1 VIPFLRRT
9 FSVLDRQAR
18 RRFVLFAVASVLVA
32 ALEGA
37 SLYLI
42 VPLTEMLLDQNQ
54 PYPPVARTIA
64 DLFGVES
71 RGGVTILL
79 ALIVLVALTT
89 KALAAIAL
97 LRWGL
102 RQALQEETRIS
113 TRLFAAY
120 LAAPLTYHLAHNT
133 AEFQRTLNESLVT
146 VFRRGVPFILAAA
159 ADAFTLVALAAVVLI
174 TDPDIAAIA
183 CGYFLLVAIV
193 YQRWIGGRNKAA
205 ARKAHREMAM
215 RYKQVQESLRA
226 AKELAVLHRHEHFV
240 DNFYRTKVEV
250 ARAHELLVFFQLL
263 PRQFLDLAL
272 VFGAAIVAT
281 FAFLTRSNS
290 EALATIALF
299 LTVSF
304 RLAAPLNRVMGAATV
319 ARTSTPA
326 INQVIEDL
334 TELGQFTPS
343 PFDDEGAQLETAT
356 LELKN
361 VAFRYGPDLPDVL
374 RDVSLLIRQGD
385 DVAIVGSTGAGKTT
399 LLSLILGLLDATAGT
414 VEISGAPI
422 AQNRTEWQRSIG
434 YVPQEIVLIDESVR
448 ANVAFGIATE
458 KIDDEK
464 VWEALRLAQVDGFV
478 ASLPDG
484 LATLVGEHGVRLSGG
499 QRQRIGLARALY
511 HHPSVLV
518 LDEATSSLDSSTE
531 AKIMETI
538 TALRGRLTIITVSHR
553 LSTLRHCDRI
563 YFLRAGRIVSVGTF
577 AQLSNAEPE
586 FARLV
591 ELSRPEHA
599 PAPLQTAGNS

>member
-1 VIPFLRRT
+1 
-9 FSVLDRQAR
+9 
-18 RRFVLFAVASVLVA
+18 
-32 ALEGA
+32 
-37 SLYLI
+37 
-42 VPLTEMLLDQNQ
+42 
-54 PYPPVARTIA
+54 
-64 DLFGVES
+64 
-71 RGGVTILL
+71 
-79 ALIVLVALTT
+79 
-89 KALAAIAL
+89 
-97 LRWGL
+97 
-102 RQALQEETRIS
+102 
-113 TRLFAAY
+113 
-120 LAAPLTYHLAHNT
+120 
-133 AEFQRTLNESLVT
+133 
-146 VFRRGVPFILAAA
+146 
-159 ADAFTLVALAAVVLI
+159 
-174 TDPDIAAIA
+174 
-183 CGYFLLVAIV
+183 
-193 YQRWIGGRNKAA
+193 
-205 ARKAHREMAM
+205 
-215 RYKQVQESLRA
+215 
-226 AKELAVLHRHEHFV
+226 
-240 DNFYRTKVEV
+240 
-250 ARAHELLVFFQLL
+250 
-263 PRQFLDLAL
+263 
-272 VFGAAIVAT
+272 
-281 FAFLTRSNS
+281 
-290 EALATIALF
+290 
-299 LTVSF
+299 
-304 RLAAPLNRVMGAATV
+304 
-319 ARTSTPA
+319 
-326 INQVIEDL
+326 
-334 TELGQFTPS
+334 
-343 PFDDEGAQLETAT
+343 
-356 LELKN
+356 
-361 VAFRYGPDLPDVL
+361 
-374 RDVSLLIRQGD
+374 VSLLIRQGD

-591 ELSRPEHA
+591 ELSKPEHA